1 MSFNLQLRDIFFNY
15 VFKIMKTN
23 KDIVVLT
30 NDMGAPSLDQIR
42 NKFKSR
48 LINMGIT
55 EQNIVSTAAGLA
67 RSGKKVIIYSI
78 STFISLRSFEQIKLN
93 LGVMKIPVVIV
104 TVGSGYSYDIDGP
117 THHAIDDIS
126 VMNTIPNMNIISPCD
141 PIHFKS
147 ILRNI
152 FHENI
157 PTYIRLDR
165 LRFNTLKTS
174 NNNYKEG
181 FRKISTGKDLLII
194 STSNMVHR
202 SKTLAETLKKKIK
215 KNIQV
220 IDFFRLKQ
228 FNSQSLKKELNK
240 FKKICII
247 EEHSIHGGI
256 NSILLP
262 LLTNKKD
269 KVSVLSCG
277 IDDQNLYVYGSRKYI
292 HKHNFLDLKSLEKKI
307 IKFLKK

>member
-215 KNIQV
+215 KI
-220 IDFFRLKQ
+220 
-228 FNSQSLKKELNK
+228 
-240 FKKICII
+240 FK
-247 EEHSIHGGI
+247 S
-256 NSILLP
+256 
-262 LLTNKKD
+262 
-269 KVSVLSCG
+269 
-277 IDDQNLYVYGSRKYI
+277 
-292 HKHNFLDLKSLEKKI
+292 
-307 IKFLKK
+307 